1 MRFCRQKITNFPL
14 RTLIALLTL
23 FIAGCSRNSPG
34 HYSDYFSHYYKGTKT
49 LAPTKATSRHYHIK
63 GTKYKPQ
70 EHYEYVAEGVA
81 SYYGGRD
88 IFHGRPTSTG
98 ERFDKDGLTAAHRT
112 LPLPCVVRVTNLE
125 NGKSVILKV
134 NDRGPFAETDNRIID
149 VSQRAALLLG
159 FYNKGTARVRIETCV
174 DDSVRVAKGAPTQ
187 VYEPETPSF
196 FGPKPKF
203 ILAKAHRSRAAQ
215 PRNVKLAYA
224 QKSARILSRVK
235 PQKNAAKKMNGRVVK
250 TSYVQ
255 QGKAAGLRGKKSPTP
270 LPSRKSRRNT

>member
-1 MRFCRQKITNFPL
+1 MYLKPL
-14 RTLIALLTL
+14 CLLL
-23 FIAGCSRNSPG
+23 VFLSAGCSRNSPG
-34 HYSDYFSHYYKGTKT
+34 HYSDYFSHYYKGAKT
-49 LAPTKATSRHYHIK
+49 IAPTKATSRHYHIK
-63 GTKYKPQ
+63 GTRYKPQ

-112 LPLPCVVRVTNLE
+112 LPLPCVVKVTNLE

-149 VSQRAALLLG
+149 VSQKAALLLG
-159 FYNKGTARVRIETCV
+159 FYNRGTARVRIETCV
-174 DDSVRVAKGAPTQ
+174 DDSVRLSRGAPTQ

-196 FGPKPKF
+196 FKRRPQF
-203 ILAKAHRSRAAQ
+203 IMAKAQKTRTV
-215 PRNVKLAYA
+215 PTRNLKLAYS
-224 QKSARILSRVK
+224 QKSERLINRVGLTRAHVRKNVAAKITRASSLSRKK
-235 PQKNAAKKMNGRVVK
+235 PTRHH
-250 TSYVQ
+250 T
-255 QGKAAGLRGKKSPTP
+255 KKSPSP